1 MFYVHIQA
9 ARQFFGDTEIE
20 MAVAQFEAW
29 RDENGF
35 SASDI
40 GARYPLLQGSG
51 SEQRK
56 IGFVSYN
63 GRVEL
68 DVAKPSQAS
77 RIAAA
82 RRAKALTA

>member
-9 ARQFFGDTEIE
+9 AHKFFGDTDLD
-20 MAVAQFEAW
+20 MAVAQFEVW

-35 SASDI
+35 GASDI
-40 GARYPLLQGSG
+40 GSRYPLLQGSG
-51 SEQRK
+51 SEQRR